1 VSFSEAMTRAE
12 RNPGDATAVM
22 LLAKVAL
29 EEGQEARAIP
39 PVKAAAETVRNN
51 AQLWQWLGLLY
62 RGLDEHA
69 LAIPAFNAAA
79 MLGPQDAKIALGRA
93 QTAMEAGLD
102 AEALYRAAIQ
112 IAPGDGDALLSLA
125 AARLQRGDGE
135 AAMAELA
142 AIVEANPGWTTGHEQ
157 LARLRFILGQK
168 DVAMASF
175 DRALAVQPGNE
186 ALWQSLILTLMAAD
200 RYAETLPVID
210 RARRML
216 GNSVFLDANEA
227 VVHSETGAVAQADGL
242 YAKLAGLDDVSFAV
256 RHVRHLL
263 RTGRAEAALPL
274 IDHWTSHPEGRLM
287 WPYAS
292 LAWRM
297 TGDPRW
303 QWMEGDP
310 RLVGTY
316 DLTAKLPPLDR
327 LAEVLRGMHRAND
340 QHLDQSV
347 RGGTQT
353 DGPLFSRIEPEI
365 RQLRA
370 AIVDA
375 VRGHVAQLPMR
386 DPRHPTLA
394 PRRDRTPRFSG
405 SWSVRLGG
413 SGRHANHIHPLG
425 WFSSALYV
433 ALPEGREGHEGWLTL
448 GAPQESLGLD
458 LPPVRMIEPKPG
470 RLVLFPSTMW
480 HGTVPFAS
488 GERLTVAFDV
498 APPR

>member
-1 VSFSEAMTRAE
+1 MKRVE
-12 RNPGDATAVM
+12 RNPDDATAAM
-22 LLAKVAL
+22 LLAKAAL

-39 PVKAAAETVRNN
+39 LVKGTAERARSN

-79 MLGPQDAKIALGRA
+79 MLAPQDAKIAVGRA
-93 QTAMEAGLD
+93 QTVMEAGLD
-102 AEALYRAAIQ
+102 AEALYLAAIGL
-112 IAPGDGDALLSLA
+112 APGDGDALLSLT

-135 AAMAELA
+135 AAMADLA
-142 AIVEANPGWTTGHEQ
+142 ALVDANPGWTTGHEQ
-157 LARLRFILGQK
+157 LARLCFILGRQ
-168 DVAMASF
+168 DTAMASF

-200 RYAETLPVID
+200 RYADAMPAID
-210 RARRML
+210 RARRVL
-216 GNSVFLDANEA
+216 GDTLFLDANEA
-227 VVHSETGAVAQADGL
+227 VVRSETGAVAQADAF
-242 YAKLAGLDDVSFAV
+242 YAKLAGLDDISFAV

-263 RTGRAEAALPL
+263 RNGRVETALPL
-274 IDHWTSHPEGRLM
+274 IDRWIAHPEGRLM

-292 LAWRM
+292 IAWRM
-297 TGDPRW
+297 SGDPRW

-310 RLVGTY
+310 RPVGVY
-316 DLTAKLPPLDR
+316 DLSAKLPPLDQ
-327 LAEVLRGMHRAND
+327 LAEVLRGMHRANSE
-340 QHLDQSV
+340 HLDQSV

-370 AIVDA
+370 AVADA
-375 VRGHVAQLPMR
+375 VRGHIAQLPPR
-386 DPRHPTLA
+386 DPKHPTLA

-413 SGRHANHIHPLG
+413 SGQHANHIHPLG